1 MVTVSIPPIPTLM
14 LSSDPTVVQMA
25 IGLIVVLIEILL
37 MFRMLD
43 LSSFLHISIWFY
55 CRSAITAFTCENV
68 RYCCL

>member
-25 IGLIVVLIEILL
+25 SGLILVLIEILL

-43 LSSFLHISIWFY
+43 LSSFLHISM
-55 CRSAITAFTCENV
+55 V
-68 RYCCL
+68 LL